1 MKKLLTVTA
10 LCLCT
15 AIAITGCSSKNSKSG
30 NSDKTAA
37 EKTSEINSK
46 TESES
51 LTGNDEPETES
62 EITSDAGTDNSEQ
75 SSVSETSSPS
85 GSEPQK
91 VGAIPA
97 DAGSMLYVA
106 QSIALCES
114 DTGLS
119 YNIND
124 NAFFWN
130 ATAYLM
136 SVYGLQSAAANIDE
150 EGNLSLPSYIVKEF
164 ADAIFADYDGNTASL
179 PDIPENV
186 TSITYNAG
194 SDSYS
199 VGAGGNASTKV
210 TASGCTSTG
219 DGSYSVEIN
228 LELNDDSGTVLGK
241 WIMGIKPSTYT
252 GSGHPLFNYT
262 ITSFEKNN

>member
-1 MKKLLTVTA
+1 MKKILTVTA
-10 LCLCT
+10 FCLCT
-15 AIAITGCSSKNSKSG
+15 AMAITGCSSKNSKSG
-30 NSDKTAA
+30 NGDKPAT
-37 EKTSEINSK
+37 EKTS
-46 TESES
+46 ESES
-51 LTGNDEPETES
+51 LTDNNNEPESES
-62 EITSDAGTDNSEQ
+62 EITSNTATGSSEQ
-75 SSVSETSSPS
+75 SSVSETSSPA

-91 VGAIPA
+91 AGAIPA

-124 NAFFWN
+124 NTFFWN
-130 ATAYLM
+130 ATSYLM
-136 SVYGLQSAAANIDE
+136 SGYGLQSAAANIDE

-179 PDIPENV
+179 PDIPGNV
-186 TSITYNAG
+186 TSITYNAD

-228 LELNDDSGTVLGK
+228 LELNDGSGTVLGK
-241 WIMGIKPSTYT
+241 WTMGIKPSTYT

-262 ITSFEKNN
+262 ITSFEKTN